1 MTRITRDRKLTA
13 EEAAKYDAVRR
24 QVAGELPELVA
35 RHVER
40 AAARAR
46 VDAVLAEL
54 ESARTAKGLSL
65 PDVAAQVGFDAAA
78 VASLSAEPT
87 LGTLSRYA
95 DVVGKRLV
103 VTLCD
108 A

>member
-65 PDVAAQVGFDAAA
+65 PDVAAQVGFDA